1 MVLKNQTAKK
11 LKNQKMQTTS
21 HLLMIRPVDFK
32 FNEQTAGDNK
42 FQVAGEQENVQ
53 HQALAEFD
61 GFVNI
66 LRENGVDVTVIS
78 DTLDPA
84 TPDSIFPN
92 NWVSFHEDGSVFLYP
107 MHSPNRREERRKDI
121 IDNLGKTFEVSHLTD
136 LSFFEQ
142 QQLFLEGTGSM
153 VLDRTHKI
161 AYACLSVRTDKEVLE
176 NFAMLSGYEV
186 VAFDAVDE
194 HGFPIYHTNV
204 MMCIGEKFA
213 VVCLD
218 SIKYT
223 EDKIAILESFKAT
236 KKTVID
242 ISFDQM
248 NHFAGNML
256 EVKNKEGHSLL
267 VMSEQALKALH
278 GTQITALSAFSKIV
292 TAPLYTI
299 EQNGG
304 GSARCMLAEVHL
316 PLKP

>member
-1 MVLKNQTAKK
+1 
-11 LKNQKMQTTS
+11 MQTTS
-21 HLLMIRPVDFK
+21 HILMIRPVDFK

-42 FQVAGEQENVQ
+42 FQVASEQANVQ
-53 HQALAEFD
+53 QKALAEFD
-61 GFVNI
+61 GFVSI
-66 LRENGVDVTVIS
+66 LRENGVDVTVVN
-78 DTLDPA
+78 DTLQPE

-92 NWVSFHEDGSVFLYP
+92 NWVSFHEDGAVFLYP
-107 MHSPNRREERRKDI
+107 MHSPNRRLERRKDI
-121 IDNLGKTFEVSHLTD
+121 IEELGKSFEVKHLTD

-142 QQLFLEGTGSM
+142 QGLFLEGTGSM
-153 VLDRTHKI
+153 VLDRTNKI
-161 AYACLSVRTDKEVLE
+161 AYACLSVRTDKDVLE
-176 NFAMLSGYEV
+176 NFAMLTGYEI
-186 VAFDAVDE
+186 VAFHAVDAD
-194 HGFPIYHTNV
+194 GFPIYHTNV

-213 VVCLD
+213 VVCLE
-218 SIKYT
+218 SIKST
-223 EDKIAILESFKAT
+223 EDKIAVLENFKAT
-236 KKTVID
+236 HKTVID

-256 EVKNKEGHSLL
+256 EVQNKNGESLL

-316 PLKP
+316 PLK

>member
-1 MVLKNQTAKK
+1 
-11 LKNQKMQTTS
+11 MQTTS
-21 HLLMIRPVDFK
+21 HILMIRPVDFK

-42 FQVAGEQENVQ
+42 FQVASEQTDVQ
-53 HQALAEFD
+53 QQALAEFD
-61 GFVNI
+61 GFVAI
-66 LRENGVDVTVIS
+66 LRENGVDVTVID
-78 DTLDPA
+78 DTLDPE

-92 NWVSFHEDGSVFLYP
+92 NWVSFHEDGAVFLYP
-107 MHSPNRREERRKDI
+107 MHSPNRRLERRKDI
-121 IDNLGKTFEVSHLTD
+121 IEALGERFELSHLSD

-142 QQLFLEGTGSM
+142 QELFLEGTGSM

-176 NFAMLSGYEV
+176 NFAMLSGYQII
-186 VAFDAVDE
+186 AFDAVDAD
-194 HGFPIYHTNV
+194 GFPIYHTNV

-213 VVCLD
+213 VVCLE
-218 SIKYT
+218 SIKNT
-223 EDKIAILESFKAT
+223 ADKITVLESFKT
-236 KKTVID
+236 THKTVID

-256 EVKNKEGHSLL
+256 EVQNKEGESLL

>member
-1 MVLKNQTAKK
+1 
-11 LKNQKMQTTS
+11 MQTTS
-21 HLLMIRPVDFK
+21 HILMIRPVDFK

-42 FQVAGEQENVQ
+42 FQVASEQENVQ
-53 HQALAEFD
+53 QQALAEFD

-78 DTLDPA
+78 DTLNPA

-92 NWVSFHEDGSVFLYP
+92 NWVSFHEDGAVFLYP
-107 MHSPNRREERRKDI
+107 MYSPNRREERRKDI
-121 IDNLGKTFEVSHLTD
+121 IDYLGKTFEVSHLTD

-142 QQLFLEGTGSM
+142 QNLFLEGTGSM
-153 VLDRTHKI
+153 VLDRTNKI
-161 AYACLSVRTDKEVLE
+161 AYACLSVRTDKEVLD
-176 NFAMLSGYEV
+176 NFAMLSGYKV
-186 VAFDAVDE
+186 IAFQAVDE

-213 VVCLD
+213 VVCLN

-223 EDKIAILESFKAT
+223 EDKIAVLENFKAT
-236 KKTVID
+236 QKTVID
-242 ISFDQM
+242 ISFEQM

-256 EVKNKEGHSLL
+256 EVKNKEGNSLL

-278 GTQITALSAFSKIV
+278 GTQITALSGFSKIV